1 MLTQARNISE
11 LEDAKLYTN
20 RLLRRNSTLSTEN
33 VDLYQQVDEL
43 TKENRRLWKKLG
55 EYQSPERNVKV
66 LTDFLPHTKDGLQ
79 MELSTVCK
87 ENKKL
92 NSENERIKSALESL
106 EKEYKAVNEKYKSHN
121 DRIKKHSSSSKR
133 KNSATKS
140 FEKLETENQRLIAEN
155 ELLAEQV
162 SGIGQKASDRNDVEV
177 QTSIDDISCSF
188 DSLDQIVIEHT
199 SISNTQ
205 GDVQESSKE
214 ADTSASIHSL
224 KCDAGDLACK
234 HRPDG
239 RNMQVITSPV
249 TVDKT
254 SNDSI
259 DSGNQDLTLA
269 QHDSN
274 QFSSYS
280 LERDNLMEKIEM
292 LLSEKETLS
301 NAIQSL
307 QKSNENLTCQ
317 IDGLK
322 KINLDSNED
331 FESKIED
338 LICKNSKLEE
348 ELQALKIVEKQLR
361 KIQDEKEV
369 LEEENR
375 ALQRCKEDASSMK
388 AKNDELKM
396 KLETFAIEN
405 KKAKDDSGKGNDVEI
420 IKMLAKKSE
429 ERDAFSEKCSQLS
442 QENEDAKLSVEYL
455 AEQVTGLSLKGQS
468 MVKIIDF
475 VTSCYVEEKEH
486 GSRLEEELEALRAGV
501 KDGSKGDVSLDGEC
515 SESNSV
521 MLEYR
526 KSQHQSLEKQVESLQ
541 SECKRLQRN
550 LQEVETQNDELHE
563 LNEDIVKEIGDL
575 KEKNQKLTKDIE
587 KQGASRTERMRY
599 LAGLDNQL
607 EKPGQGTDA
616 SRNGAKEDDDF
627 RHANSSGQTTN
638 INSNDLH
645 EKLSSL
651 TNMCTGLKTNLELA
665 GEELS
670 EWIEIG
676 QLINNK
682 NAEANRQLSESNI
695 EQHSEA
701 VDKKE
706 LKDNIVLLFDDYRR
720 LKCTAN
726 LVKQQCQEN
735 EEVRQKLASV
745 TSKNTDLQN
754 QLAKLALRERQF
766 HEVKAKL
773 SKSCN
778 EKNVMKRDTQ
788 QLKQRVTQY
797 EEYYRN
803 SESALRDHEQL
814 RTQNKALSAE
824 NLKLQQVIG
833 EHTDMLLLLQGENEM
848 LHNEKERLY
857 ELENRENQRI
867 KEIDCFK
874 NELAGAESILREQ
887 VKEKRL
893 LQDEVSEL
901 KELVEVKEFEIDEM
915 REENSELNTH
925 LSEMSIKVEEFE
937 RVKSENDLQQSI
949 SFEQR
954 DTISNLHLQKAQL
967 ATEIDDLRSRLGSL
981 DNVTKGHNE
990 LTEELEAYRMNYMD
1004 MERRYLRAKE
1014 LADTFGDRYE
1024 SAEAEAAE
1032 ANRIVD
1038 VLSKE
1043 KNQLISECDN
1053 ITKDVER
1060 LQELLEES
1068 NKEKA
1073 TLQKDLK
1080 RFKKEAEA
1088 LKTQLDS
1095 TPETSIYKVSK
1106 ILAKSKDDIENYV
1119 STNLENVGFCDKKE
1133 KHVTDMK
1140 LQVRQLRQELIE
1152 KEAINASLHV
1162 ENTHLKI
1169 NYETLLEKKTSEKE
1183 KREAIEAK
1191 ESRNELQRLGSF
1203 QERLDAV
1210 MESNAKL
1217 SAEKAEM
1224 ENCLQDIIAE
1234 NQSLSIEVQE
1244 VGRFYLEKFQKFL
1257 NKHFLQLCHFNAQ
1270 CSTI

>member
-1 MLTQARNISE
+1 MHSSTALLTQERNMSE

-43 TKENRRLWKKLG
+43 TKENRRLWKKLA

-79 MELSTVCK
+79 MELSTVCR

-92 NSENERIKSALESL
+92 NFENERIKSALESL
-106 EKEYKAVNEKYKSHN
+106 QKENKVVNEKYKLLK
-121 DRIKKHSSSSKR
+121 DRIQKNSTSSQE
-133 KNSATKS
+133 KNSAKKS
-140 FEKLETENQRLIAEN
+140 LENLETENQRLIAEN
-155 ELLAEQV
+155 DLLAGQV
-162 SGIGQKASDRNDVEV
+162 FEIVRKASDRKDVEV
-177 QTSIDDISCSF
+177 QTSSDDISCSF

-199 SISNTQ
+199 SISSTPE
-205 GDVQESSKE
+205 DVQEADSSS
-214 ADTSASIHSL
+214 DL
-224 KCDAGDLACK
+224 DLQKCNAGDLFCK
-234 HRPDG
+234 HKQDG
-239 RNMQVITSPV
+239 RNIHVITSPV
-249 TVDKT
+249 TLDKS

-259 DSGNQDLTLA
+259 DSGNQDLTLS

-274 QFSSYS
+274 QFSTYS
-280 LERDNLMEKIEM
+280 MERDNLMEKIEM

-307 QKSNENLTCQ
+307 QKSNQNLTSQ

-322 KINLDSNED
+322 KINFDIKED
-331 FESKIED
+331 FQFKIED
-338 LICKNSKLEE
+338 RQRKNDKLEE
-348 ELQALKIVEKQLR
+348 ELEALSNIEEQVR
-361 KIQDEKEV
+361 KIQDENRV

-375 ALQRCKEDASSMK
+375 ALQRCKEDVSVMK
-388 AKNDELKM
+388 AENDELKM
-396 KLETFAIEN
+396 KLETLAIEN
-405 KKAKDDSGKGNDVEI
+405 KNAKDGSGKGNDVEI

-429 ERDAFSEKCSQLS
+429 ERDAFAEKCSQLS
-442 QENEDAKLSVEYL
+442 QENEDAKMSVEYL

-475 VTSCYVEEKEH
+475 VTSCYIEEKEH
-486 GSRLEEELEALRAGV
+486 GSRLEEELEALKANV
-501 KDGSKGDVSLDGEC
+501 MVSTQDDASLDGGC
-515 SESNSV
+515 SKSYSV
-521 MLEYR
+521 MLESR
-526 KSQHQSLEKQVESLQ
+526 RSQHQSLEKQVESLQ

-550 LQEVETQNDELHE
+550 LQDVETQNDELHE
-563 LNEDIVKEIGDL
+563 LNEDIVKEIGEV
-575 KEKNQKLTKDIE
+575 KEKNQKLTIDIE
-587 KQGASRTERMRY
+587 TMRESRTERLRFI
-599 LAGLDNQL
+599 AGLETQVETLRQDTN
-607 EKPGQGTDA
+607 A
-616 SRNGAKEDDDF
+616 SRNGAKEYEVLS
-627 RHANSSGQTTN
+627 RAYSSEQTTS
-638 INSNDLH
+638 ISSNDLH
-645 EKLSSL
+645 EKLNGL
-651 TNMCTGLKTNLELA
+651 TNMCTGLKANLELA

-682 NAEANRQLSESNI
+682 YAETSGQYSESNS
-695 EQHSEA
+695 EQHNVA
-701 VDKKE
+701 VNKKE
-706 LKDNIVLLFDDYRR
+706 LKDKIVLLLDDYRR

-726 LVKQQCQEN
+726 LVKQQCLEN
-735 EEVRQKLASV
+735 QDVRQRLAAV
-745 TSKNTDLQN
+745 TSKNTELQN

-778 EKNVMKRDTQ
+778 EKNVIKRDAQ
-788 QLKQRVTQY
+788 QLRQRVIQY

-803 SESALRDHEQL
+803 SESALRDYEQL
-814 RTQNKALSAE
+814 RMQNEAFSAE
-824 NLKLQQVIG
+824 NLKLQEVIG
-833 EHTDMLLLLQGENEM
+833 EHTEMLQLLQGENEM

-857 ELENRENQRI
+857 ELENRKDQRI

-874 NELAGAESILREQ
+874 NELAGAESFLREQ
-887 VKEKRL
+887 AKEKRL
-893 LQDEVSEL
+893 LEDKVSEL
-901 KELVEVKEFEIDEM
+901 NTLVEVKEFEIDEM
-915 REENSELNTH
+915 REENSELNTQ
-925 LSEMSIKVEEFE
+925 LSAMSIKVEEFE

-954 DTISNLHLQKAQL
+954 DTISSLHLQKAQL

-990 LTEELEAYRMNYMD
+990 LIEELEAYKINYID
-1004 MERRYLRAKE
+1004 MESKYLHAKE

-1024 SAEAEAAE
+1024 NAEAEAAE

-1043 KNQLISECDN
+1043 KNKLISECDN
-1053 ITKDVER
+1053 ITKDRER

-1073 TLQKDLK
+1073 TLQEDLK

-1095 TPETSIYKVSK
+1095 TPIKSIYKVSK
-1106 ILAKSKDDIENYV
+1106 ILAKGDIENFV
-1119 STNLENVGFCDKKE
+1119 STNIENVGISDKKE

-1169 NYETLLEKKTSEKE
+1169 DYETLLEKKTSEKE

-1203 QERLDAV
+1203 QERLDAL
-1210 MESNAKL
+1210 MESNAIL
-1217 SAEKAEM
+1217 NTEKAEM
-1224 ENCLQDIIAE
+1224 ETYLQDIIAE
-1234 NQSLSIEVQE
+1234 NQSLSTEVQE
-1244 VGRFYLEKFQKFL
+1244 VGLVFINKYCKVLEK
-1257 NKHFLQLCHFNAQ
+1257 A
-1270 CSTI
+1270 